1 MRNRYFTHAALL
13 LGFVAAAAAQQK
25 PGLTEV
31 REMSQRLG
39 ILRGQGAPP
48 SGERAGLVAAIRDT
62 VREQIEAKL
71 NSRKGVRLT
80 TQVAALRTEL
90 AEAQIASQI
99 WGDAVG
105 APFVRSTENPAG
117 PTVLAS
123 FVALDGTEGAPES
136 KTWIWAF
143 RERDGKF
150 EAVGRTGSDFEG
162 CGLFI
167 EEIPAG
173 RSGET
178 WLLAWGGIFG
188 ANQSPKRMRVYSF
201 DGEKFETIW
210 SPPDRLQ
217 GKVRL
222 RDGMIEV
229 SYVDMVQFYERRE
242 PPYSRHD
249 LYALTVQGL
258 VEVQSVLTESP
269 AIP

>member
-1 MRNRYFTHAALL
+1 MRRVLL
-13 LGFVAAAAAQQK
+13 FAFVAVAAAQQK
-25 PGLTEV
+25 PTLTGV

-48 SGERAGLVAAIRDT
+48 SGERAGLVVAIRDT

-71 NSRKGVRLT
+71 NSRTGAPLST
-80 TQVAALRTEL
+80 LAAALRAEL

-105 APFVRSTENPAG
+105 GPFVRSSEGPAG
-117 PTVLAS
+117 PAVLAS
-123 FVALDGTEGAPES
+123 FVALDGIDGAPES

-150 EAVGRTGSDFEG
+150 EAVDRTGSDFEG

-201 DGEKFETIW
+201 DGAKFETIW

-222 RDGMIEV
+222 KYGMVEV
-229 SYVDMVQFYERRE
+229 SYVDMVQFYERGE
-242 PPYSRHD
+242 PPFHRHD

-258 VEVQSVLTESP
+258 VEMQSVLTEAA